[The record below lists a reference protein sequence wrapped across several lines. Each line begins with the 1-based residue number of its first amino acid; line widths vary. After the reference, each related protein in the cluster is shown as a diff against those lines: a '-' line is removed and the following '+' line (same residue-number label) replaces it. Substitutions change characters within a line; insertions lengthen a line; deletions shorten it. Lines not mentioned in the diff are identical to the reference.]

1 MLAIDEE
8 KLPPPKPASAAS
20 SMNTHIGVPGWL
32 TNQARPRVG
41 ISSIAALKAVKAR
54 PPKRGMAKVY
64 GMRSAAPTRVG
75 VEVSSRALLT
85 AVGLPWP
92 RPSRKEKPAAPMLVT
107 TVPQMTQTLKPRFS
121 AKTEKL
127 RFFLAVRF
135 PPDSQNSVL
144 SGSQWSSQ
152 RPRFWCVNAGDSECW
167 PVAAAVAVI

>member
-1 MLAIDEE
+1 
-8 KLPPPKPASAAS
+8 
-20 SMNTHIGVPGWL
+20 GVD
-32 TNQARPRVG
+32 
-41 ISSIAALKAVKAR
+41 
-54 PPKRGMAKVY
+54 
-64 GMRSAAPTRVG
+64 
-75 VEVSSRALLT
+75 VSSRALLT

-92 RPSRKEKPAAPMLVT
+92 RRPRKEKPAAPMLVT

-144 SGSQWSSQ
+144 SGFQWSSQ

-167 PVAAAVAVI
+167 PVAAAVAVIGVLSMPRNSVESNVGAGCCVAMSACDVPAKNLSHRGIARGAVLVT